1 MCYTVV
7 ALPLGHLNF
16 IILKKLF
23 PDLFINKNPRDFQ
36 CEICHLSKQP
46 RQNFQSQT
54 YKMSKPFSM
63 IHSDVWGPSRIKN
76 ISGDRWFVSF
86 IDDHTRLTW
95 VFLMKEKSEVGEIF
109 KRFHNMI
116 KTQFQTTIQIFRTD
130 NGREYLTIS

>member
-1 MCYTVV
+1 
-7 ALPLGHLNF
+7 
-16 IILKKLF
+16 
-23 PDLFINKNPRDFQ
+23 
-36 CEICHLSKQP
+36 
-46 RQNFQSQT
+46 
-54 YKMSKPFSM
+54 M

-116 KTQFQTTIQIFRTD
+116 KTQFQTTIQIFHID
-130 NGREYLTIS
+130 NGREYFNNILNRYLSSEGIIH